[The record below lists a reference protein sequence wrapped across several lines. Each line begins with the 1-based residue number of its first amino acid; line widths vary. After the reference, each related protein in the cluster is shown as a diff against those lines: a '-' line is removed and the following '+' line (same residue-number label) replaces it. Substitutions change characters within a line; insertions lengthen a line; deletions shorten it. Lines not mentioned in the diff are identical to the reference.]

1 MKPADPVGEDWPI
14 FGIPV
19 RATTSEAA
27 IEALGALPAGP
38 RQIAFLNAHNA
49 NLAWDD
55 ARVADAFRA
64 GLVLNDGIGLDIAA
78 RLLHGAPFPENLNG
92 TDLVPL
98 FLQRTQKV
106 LRVYVLGGAEGVAER
121 ARDAFAAVAPQ
132 HVYVGA
138 RHGYFSNDESPTIAA
153 AIAATKADVLLLGL
167 GSPRQE
173 LWMQA
178 HLAATGCRLGFCV
191 GGLIDFA
198 SGHKPRAPELIRRLH
213 CEWIFRLMLEPR
225 RLARRYL
232 LGNLVFLARVA
243 RERLRPP
250 ARRRAAAYG
259 INSQS

>member
-1 MKPADPVGEDWPI
+1 MSPADPSGEDLPI

-19 RATTSEAA
+19 RATTSDAV
-27 IEALGALPAGP
+27 ISALRTLPASP

-49 NLAWDD
+49 NLAWEDV
-55 ARVADAFRA
+55 RVAEAFRA

-78 RLLHGAPFPENLNG
+78 RVLHGARFPENLNG

-98 FLQRTQKV
+98 FLARTTQS
-106 LRVYVLGGAEGVAER
+106 LRIYILGGAEGVTER
-121 ARDAFAAVAPQ
+121 ARDAFAALAPH
-132 HVYVGA
+132 HVYVGT
-138 RHGYFSNDESPTIAA
+138 RHGYFGDDESPAIAA
-153 AIAATKADVLLLGL
+153 AIAATGADVLILGL

-198 SGHKPRAPELIRRLH
+198 SGNKPRAPELVRRLH

-232 LGNLVFLARVA
+232 IGNAVFLARVA
-243 RERLRPP
+243 RERLRP
-250 ARRRAAAYG
+250 AGRRRSAFSG
-259 INSQS
+259 